1 MELRTFTDEEKIKIL
16 KYANKYGMTSAMR
29 KYNVDVATQ
38 RVWNKKFNIY
48 KKTGRRTKATY
59 KKKYKHH
66 NTEYKMEVL
75 LFTKQYGISKAG
87 RKYNLPASTIK
98 SWNAELKVYTPRKH
112 RTFTDSKKAEIIQFA
127 TENSVAQAAK
137 KYNLGSGY
145 INHWILANQQN
156 KK

>member
-1 MELRTFTDEEKIKIL
+1 
-16 KYANKYGMTSAMR
+16 
-29 KYNVDVATQ
+29 
-38 RVWNKKFNIY
+38 
-48 KKTGRRTKATY
+48 
-59 KKKYKHH
+59 
-66 NTEYKMEVL
+66 MEVL

-112 RTFTDSKKAEIIQFA
+112 RTFTESKKTEIIQFA
-127 TENSVAQAAK
+127 AATSVAEAAK

-156 KK
+156 EK

>member
-38 RVWNKKFNIY
+38 RAWNKKFNIY

-59 KKKYKHH
+59 KKKHKHYD
-66 NTEYKMEVL
+66 TEYKMEVL
-75 LFTKQYGISKAG
+75 LFTKQYGISKAV
-87 RKYNLPASTIK
+87 RKYNLPTSTIK

-112 RTFTDSKKAEIIQFA
+112 RTFTESKKTEIIQFA
-127 TENSVAQAAK
+127 AATSVAEAAK
-137 KYNLGSGY
+137 KYNLSSGY
-145 INHWILANQQN
+145 INNWIKDVKQNQ
-156 KK
+156 K